1 MGEITLLLSHC
12 LLYAG
17 VFLTP
22 CHNMSFEQKTN
33 IKLLVKLGKTATETL
48 SMLNGVY
55 GDEIMSLAQVFEWHK
70 QKVCQWTR

>member
-1 MGEITLLLSHC
+1 
-12 LLYAG
+12 
-17 VFLTP
+17 
-22 CHNMSFEQKTN
+22 MSFEQKTN